1 MRGLAYRMVRQNLQK
16 YEESA
21 EKAVNWL
28 RSHLKEDG
36 SYSSNSNDLAMY
48 YKSPYLFDLWGN
60 TEAANRILNYIK
72 NNFFRENGDFSTQGD
87 RKSENAAL
95 SQYWSY
101 INGWIAIAS
110 QKMGRFDIAYRAE
123 QYLQLFY
130 HPEQGGFTTA
140 QPYGKG
146 DNVVD
151 VLTTAHL
158 GLLNLYFGKLE
169 KAKQAGNLL
178 QKFISIQPDINE
190 GFYLRLDGNGEL
202 VTEFPQD
209 SAILFCV
216 SAKQPYQVY
225 FMIGYPIAFLG
236 KLYQATGEA
245 GYLDAAKNYLEFALS
260 CHESI
265 RYFHF
270 SHKVAWGSAIIAY
283 LTKDAKY
290 FDFSTSIAD
299 YLLSIQD
306 AEGCWLKEEPA
317 HSSFDQTAEIA
328 IWLKEISAELSSV

>member
-1 MRGLAYRMVRQNLQK
+1 MVRPNLQK
-16 YEESA
+16 YEDSA

-28 RSHLKEDG
+28 RSRLNKDG
-36 SYSSNSNDLAMY
+36 SYNANSNDLAMY
-48 YKSPYLFDLWGN
+48 YKSPLLFYIFGK

-72 NNFFRENGDFSTQGD
+72 NNFMRENGDFTTEGD
-87 RKSENAAL
+87 TKSENAAL
-95 SQYWSY
+95 SEYWGY

-110 QKMGRFDIAYRAE
+110 QKIGRFDIAYRAS

-130 HPEQGGFTTA
+130 HPEQGGFTTT
-140 QPYGKG
+140 QPYGTG

-158 GLLNLYFGKLE
+158 GLLNLYFGNLE

-178 QKFISIQPDINE
+178 HKFISIQPDINQ
-190 GFYLRLDGNGEL
+190 GIYLRLDGNGKL
-202 VTEFPQD
+202 VTEFPSD
-209 SAILFCV
+209 SAVLFFV
-216 SAKQPYQVY
+216 SAKQAYQAY

-245 GYLDAAKNYLEFALS
+245 SYLDAAKNYLDFALS
-260 CHESI
+260 CHGSI
-265 RYFHF
+265 GSFHF
-270 SHKVAWGSAIIAY
+270 SHKVAWGSAIIAD
-283 LTKDAKY
+283 LTKNAKY
-290 FDFSTSIAD
+290 FDFCTSIAD
-299 YLLSIQD
+299 YLVSIQN

-317 HSSFDQTAEIA
+317 HSYFDQTAEIA